1 MSKFRVGDLVVHFR
15 SLNSRMHKLERGV
28 IVDEK
33 EAWDLSRCN
42 KETQYKLY
50 TVGGDSMWVL
60 GNQLT
65 LLESEVK
72 KYEG

>member
-1 MSKFRVGDLVVHFR
+1 
-15 SLNSRMHKLERGV
+15 MHKLERGV

>member
-1 MSKFRVGDLVVHFR
+1 
-15 SLNSRMHKLERGV
+15 MHKLERGV

-33 EAWDLSRCN
+33 ETWDLSRCN
-42 KETQYKLY
+42 KEIQYKLY

-65 LLESEVK
+65 LLETEAK